1 MFRSTAAVLASSC
14 VVALIAATGPAIT
27 PAAADTGPSKA
38 QVNAAVKAYASQIQ
52 AGYLSKL
59 PANGRVAG
67 LARAT
72 ATQTSLAREIS
83 TADVKLLTGAGD
95 PINSA
100 TVSTKLLSTKTSSSG
115 IITADV
121 SMTTTVDQGPDG
133 DGVDEPSSWTDTHRL
148 TLANDA
154 GLLSVTADSNMPGPS
169 EPAPTKAELAE
180 PLPQGWSKPHPVS
193 SVRPTQL
200 SANTASNRGSS
211 GVITPQALTPGFPAE
226 SKINADKFR
235 AYALKW
241 TASPYDGDAKSDYN
255 STYPVYNN
263 NCANFA
269 SQTLDQAGW
278 YLTGGNSL
286 QVEDDTKW
294 TYNLAGV
301 AGATRTWSLSRK
313 LMLFAFNTG
322 TYDDK
327 VSSIWAVRKGDLLFA
342 DWEGPQGVGHP
353 DGTVDHTMVVTG
365 FAADNGEPLISQ
377 KTNNRHHIRLSQS
390 IQIAKDQGR
399 YPIVW
404 YALRHL

>member
-1 MFRSTAAVLASSC
+1 
-14 VVALIAATGPAIT
+14 
-27 PAAADTGPSKA
+27 
-38 QVNAAVKAYASQIQ
+38 
-52 AGYLSKL
+52 
-59 PANGRVAG
+59 
-67 LARAT
+67 
-72 ATQTSLAREIS
+72 
-83 TADVKLLTGAGD
+83 
-95 PINSA
+95 
-100 TVSTKLLSTKTSSSG
+100 
-115 IITADV
+115 
-121 SMTTTVDQGPDG
+121 
-133 DGVDEPSSWTDTHRL
+133 
-148 TLANDA
+148 
-154 GLLSVTADSNMPGPS
+154 MPGPS
-169 EPAPTKAELAE
+169 EPAPTEGELSE
-180 PLPQGWSKPHPVS
+180 SLPSGWSKPHSVS
-193 SVRPTQL
+193 SVRPAQL
-200 SANTASNRGSS
+200 AWKAATSRKSS
-211 GVITPQALTPGFPAE
+211 GAIAPKAQTPGLPAE
-226 SKINADKFR
+226 AKINADKFR

-241 TASPYDGDAKSDYN
+241 TKSPYDGDEKSDYN
-255 STYPVYNN
+255 PTYPVYNN

-301 AGATRTWSLSRK
+301 AGATRTRSLSRK

-342 DWEGPQGVGHP
+342 DWEGPKGVGHP

-377 KTNNRHHIRLSQS
+377 KTNNRHHIRLSKS